1 MKKIKYILLIFIL
14 LLTAC
19 KSNELKLDNFIDKA
33 TFNGYIVKE
42 DKEGYEDISKITD
55 VYYAINREYQYNI
68 QFIKTNDIDYAKK
81 FFLYNVTDI
90 KNEIDNNSY
99 VKSNSLSNYEYYHA
113 ENESNYYL
121 VARNKENIIYIS
133 APINYINEIE
143 EFLTELDIDY

>member
-113 ENESNYYL
+113 ENENKYYL
-121 VARNKENIIYIS
+121 VARSKENIIYIS